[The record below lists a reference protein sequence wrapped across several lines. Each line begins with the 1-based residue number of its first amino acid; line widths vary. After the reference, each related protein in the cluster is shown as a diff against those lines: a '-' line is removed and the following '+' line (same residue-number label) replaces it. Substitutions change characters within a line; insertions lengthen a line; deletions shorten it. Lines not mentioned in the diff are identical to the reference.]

1 MPVCVDVV
9 SIFPEVFAPVLGVGM
24 TGRALSRGLLQLN
37 LTDPREFTTDR
48 HRTVDDTPY
57 GGGSGMVMLPEPL
70 VRALGAI
77 ETSRGRG
84 HRILLSPSGSLLDQR
99 AVRRLAALPHLVLVC
114 GRYEGIDERVNH
126 YVDEVISIGDYVL
139 SGGELGALIIID
151 AVARLLPGVLHNQ
164 ASTEEESFEE
174 GLLEY
179 PQYTRPAVFEGQ
191 AVPEIL
197 LSGNHAHIRRW
208 RRTQSLLRTRARRP
222 DLFERAQLTAA
233 DERLLAEASRV
244 ADEAAAQVATAPAE
258 DTMGDRLCE

>member
-1 MPVCVDVV
+1 MPLRVDVL
-9 SIFPEVFAPVLGVGM
+9 SIFPEVFEPVLGVGM
-24 TGRALSRGLLQLN
+24 TGRALSRGLLQLH

-70 VRALGAI
+70 VRALGTI
-77 ETSRGRG
+77 EASHGRG
-84 HRILLSPSGSLLDQR
+84 HRILLSPGGSLLDQR
-99 AVRRLAALPHLVLVC
+99 AVRRLAERPHLVLVC
-114 GRYEGIDERVNH
+114 GRYEGIDERVNR

-191 AVPEIL
+191 AVPEVL

-208 RRTQSLLRTRARRP
+208 RRAQSLLRTRARRP
-222 DLFERAQLTAA
+222 DLFGRVQLTAE
-233 DERLLAEASRV
+233 DERLLLESDK
-244 ADEAAAQVATAPAE
+244 ADRAAAQAMTPPNE
-258 DTMGDRLCE
+258 DTIGNPLCE

>member
-1 MPVCVDVV
+1 MPLRVDVI

-70 VRALGAI
+70 VRALGSI
-77 ETSRGRG
+77 EAGQGRG
-84 HRILLSPSGSLLDQR
+84 HRILLSPAGGLLDQR
-99 AVRRLAALPHLVLVC
+99 AVRRLAGLPHLVLVC

-126 YVDEVISIGDYVL
+126 YVDESISIGDYVL

-151 AVARLLPGVLHNQ
+151 AVARLLPGVLNNQ
-164 ASTEEESFEE
+164 ASAEEESFEE

-179 PQYTRPAVFEGQ
+179 PQYTRPAVFEGR
-191 AVPEIL
+191 AVPEVL

-208 RRTQSLLRTRARRP
+208 RRCQSLLRTRARRP
-222 DLFERAQLTAA
+222 DLFGRVQLSPE
-233 DERLLAEASRV
+233 DERLLLEADRGAAPPAGAE
-244 ADEAAAQVATAPAE
+244 
-258 DTMGDRLCE
+258 CECPS